1 MGGELLASAIHNV
14 QLLAVIVVITGVG
27 VYNEDVFENLL
38 GGLIPEVPFS
48 RGYVTFVDL
57 LLARPTLRWR
67 AIPGGLVA
75 PLADA
80 LRELQDLPTFRGAM
94 ATVGVNRA

>member
-1 MGGELLASAIHNV
+1 
-14 QLLAVIVVITGVG
+14 
-27 VYNEDVFENLL
+27 LL

-57 LLARPTLRWR
+57 LLARPAPRRWS
-67 AIPGGLVA
+67 ILGGLLA

-80 LRELQDLPTFRGAM
+80 LRELQDLSSF
-94 ATVGVNRA
+94 